1 MVLKKDSI
9 MIENSPLVRTVFTNI
24 LYRILYNIAMATER
38 AAAIIDYEGVYG
50 MMFCNMSKKIFM
62 TRRIPARAEEML
74 RDAGYDVTVSTKDG
88 VLTRDELKAALS
100 GAQYDAVASLLTD
113 TIDADMIADMPPSV
127 KIIANYAVGY
137 NNIDVSKAHERG
149 IVVTNTPEVL
159 TSTVAE
165 HTVALILTLG
175 SRVAE
180 GDKFI
185 REGKFV
191 GWDPLLLLGTDIKGK
206 TLGLVGAG
214 RIGSEVAGILHH
226 GFGMKVAYC
235 DMKQN
240 EALEALCGA
249 KFYATHEEVL
259 KEADVVSIHVPLL
272 PTTHHL
278 INAERLSSMKKTAL
292 LVNTS
297 RGPVVD
303 EAALALALKNGV
315 IRGAALDVFE
325 FEPKVNA
332 DLLEL
337 PNVVVNPHLASA
349 TEETRT
355 KMAEMVA
362 INIIETLEGRT
373 APNTVA

>member
-1 MVLKKDSI
+1 
-9 MIENSPLVRTVFTNI
+9 
-24 LYRILYNIAMATER
+24 
-38 AAAIIDYEGVYG
+38 
-50 MMFCNMSKKIFM
+50 M

-74 RDAGYDVTVSTKDG
+74 RDAGYEVTVSAKEG
-88 VLTRDELKAALS
+88 VLTRDELKTALL
-100 GAQYDAVASLLTD
+100 GVPYDAVVSLLTD
-113 TIDADMIADMPPSV
+113 AIDAEMIAAMPASV

-137 NNIDVSKAHERG
+137 NNIDVPAAHERG
-149 IVVTNTPEVL
+149 IVVTNTPDVL

-165 HTVALILTLG
+165 HTVALILTLA
-175 SRVAE
+175 SRIAE
-180 GDKFI
+180 GDRFI

-214 RIGSEVAGILHH
+214 RIGSEVAEILHL
-226 GFGMKVAYC
+226 GFGMKVVYS
-235 DMKQN
+235 DVKNN
-240 EALEALCGA
+240 EALEASCGA
-249 KFYATHEEVL
+249 KFCTSHEEVL
-259 KEADVVSIHVPLL
+259 AEADVVSIHVPLL

-278 INAERLSSMKKTAL
+278 INKERLASMKKNAL

-303 EAALALALKNGV
+303 ELALVEALKSGT

-325 FEPKVNA
+325 FEPKITA
-332 DLLEL
+332 DLLTL
-337 PNVVVNPHLASA
+337 QNVVVNPHLASA

-362 INIIETLEGRT
+362 TNIIEHLSGRN
-373 APNTVA
+373 APNKII

>member
-1 MVLKKDSI
+1 
-9 MIENSPLVRTVFTNI
+9 
-24 LYRILYNIAMATER
+24 
-38 AAAIIDYEGVYG
+38 
-50 MMFCNMSKKIFM
+50 M

-74 RDAGYDVTVSTKDG
+74 RDAGYEVTVSAKEG
-88 VLTRDELKAALS
+88 VLTRDELKTALL
-100 GAQYDAVASLLTD
+100 GAPYDAVASLLTD
-113 TIDADMIADMPPSV
+113 AIDAEMIAAMPASV

-137 NNIDVSKAHERG
+137 NNIDVPAAHERG
-149 IVVTNTPEVL
+149 IVVTNTPDVL

-165 HTVALILTLG
+165 HTVALILTLA
-175 SRVAE
+175 SRIAE
-180 GDKFI
+180 GDRFI

-214 RIGSEVAGILHH
+214 RIGSEVAEILHL
-226 GFGMKVAYC
+226 GFGMKVVYS
-235 DMKQN
+235 DVKNN
-240 EALEALCGA
+240 EALEASCGA
-249 KFYATHEEVL
+249 KFCTSHEEVL
-259 KEADVVSIHVPLL
+259 AEADVVSIHVPLL

-278 INAERLSSMKKTAL
+278 INKERLASMKKNAL

-303 EAALALALKNGV
+303 ELALVEALKSGM

-325 FEPKVNA
+325 FEPKITA
-332 DLLEL
+332 DLLTL
-337 PNVVVNPHLASA
+337 QNVVVNPHLASA

-362 INIIETLEGRT
+362 TNIIEHLSGRN
-373 APNTVA
+373 APNKII